1 MLDIISFLIDFNNM
15 GIHFDNSSDEK
26 KKCPWSNLYFM
37 VINLPLG
44 NLRQEMVPDRARRT
58 IRIFSSCLKLTL
70 IAICESCNQFSWLNM
85 TQLLRWPEC
94 FFISSPQNWII
105 LKISTTSYHDYLV
118 MTVPICCGY
127 GNYTNATTTSDTGYI
142 VIWSEVILRW
152 FNLCMMRIT
161 CAQTLKKV

>member
-1 MLDIISFLIDFNNM
+1 M

-26 KKCPWSNLYFM
+26 KKKCPRSNLYLM

-44 NLRQEMVPDRARRT
+44 NLRQQMVPIVGFAY
-58 IRIFSSCLKLTL
+58 FLSWLKLRLT
-70 IAICESCNQFSWLNM
+70 AICESYNQFSWLNM

-118 MTVPICCGY
+118 MTVPIGCGY
-127 GNYTNATTTSDTGYI
+127 GNYTNATMTSDTGCYPYLEWSNITIIQI
-142 VIWSEVILRW
+142 VYGAHSLYP
-152 FNLCMMRIT
+152 N
-161 CAQTLKKV
+161 A

>member
-1 MLDIISFLIDFNNM
+1 M

-26 KKCPWSNLYFM
+26 KCPRSILYLM

-44 NLRQEMVPDRARRT
+44 NLRQQMVPDRARRT

-85 TQLLRWPEC
+85 TQFLRWPEC
-94 FFISSPQNWII
+94 FITILPQNWII
-105 LKISTTSYHDYLV
+105 SKLSATSYHDYLV

-161 CAQTLKKV
+161 CVQTLKKV

>member
-1 MLDIISFLIDFNNM
+1 MISFLIDYNNM
-15 GIHFDNSSDEK
+15 GIHFDNSSDE

-127 GNYTNATTTSDTGYI
+127 GNYTNATMTSDTGCYRYLE
-142 VIWSEVILRW
+142 WSNITMIQFVYGAH
-152 FNLCMMRIT
+152 NLCSN
-161 CAQTLKKV
+161 A